1 VLLQNVVT
9 GLLMGS
15 VYGLVAFGLS
25 LLFGVMKI
33 VNFAHGAVLMIGM
46 YVVVSLTSLFGF
58 DPYLSAAIGTP
69 MLFVFGY
76 LLGLSVEP
84 ILMRERSTGPISV
97 LLWTVGFS
105 LFAINIVLIL
115 FGADY
120 RVVESFVSGKTLE
133 IAGVII
139 SLPRLGAA
147 VVAVVTF
154 VGLYLLLTRT
164 DTGKAM
170 RATSQDMEAARMLG
184 IDERKMCR
192 MAFAISAATTA
203 VAAGV
208 LVPFYYVSPT
218 VGDVF
223 QLKSFVIVVLG
234 GIGTIS
240 GCLLGGWIVGL
251 VESLGAQYL
260 NATYAQMLV
269 FLVFV
274 VILLV
279 RPMGLLGKE
288 RE

>member
-1 VLLQNVVT
+1 MLLQNVVT

-46 YVVVSLTSLFGF
+46 YVVVSLTGLVGF

-69 MLFVFGY
+69 MLFVIGY

-97 LLWTVGFS
+97 LLWTLGFS
-105 LFAINIVLIL
+105 LFAINIVLII

-133 IAGVII
+133 LAGVII

-147 VVAVVTF
+147 IVAVVTF

-164 DTGKAM
+164 DVGKAM

-192 MAFAISAATTA
+192 MAFAISSATTA

-240 GCLLGGWIVGL
+240 GCLLGGLIVGL

-260 NATYAQMLV
+260 NATYAQMVV

>member
-1 VLLQNVVT
+1 MLLQNVAT

-33 VNFAHGAVLMIGM
+33 VNFAHGALLMVGM
-46 YVVVSLTSLFGF
+46 YVIYLFSHLVGI
-58 DPYLSAAIGTP
+58 DPYLSAVLGAP
-69 MLFVFGY
+69 LLFVVGY
-76 LLGLSVEP
+76 ILGMLVEP
-84 ILMRERSTGPISV
+84 ILVRERSTGPVSV
-97 LLWTVGFS
+97 LLWTLGLG
-105 LFAINIVLIL
+105 LFTINLALII

-120 RVVESFVSGKTLE
+120 KVVESILSGKTLS
-133 IAGVII
+133 IAGLILNV
-139 SLPRLGAA
+139 PRLGAA
-147 VVAVVTF
+147 AVSVICF

-170 RATSQDMEAARMLG
+170 RATSQDMEAARMMG

-192 MAFAISAATTA
+192 MAFALSTATTA
-203 VAAGV
+203 IAAGV
-208 LVPFYYVSPT
+208 LVPFYYISPT

-223 QLKSFVIVVLG
+223 QLKAFVIVVLG

-240 GCLLGGWIVGL
+240 GSILGGWIVGL

-279 RPMGLLGKE
+279 RPTGLLGKE